1 MVRYRSCKHI
11 LLHSQLKLLILPS
24 KSFYGIRGYKSLA
37 LGNAE
42 PEKLTQSIE
51 TNDDE
56 GHGVLPQTYFHTLL
70 NYNVSN
76 IDPEFANLEFN
87 KLLQSHNITGFVT
100 LFHLLLSRYPQ
111 FRLPNQT
118 WSTFMSQVC
127 TLAHYSGA
135 CMVYHE
141 LIDNYVYYSSEKYAI
156 DRSNPHGSFLVNCET
171 LEVLASIY
179 VQNKD
184 VDRIQGLLQYFKR
197 YYSYYSHNYSYKTLR
212 ICIVEASAQVN
223 HLAQTLKLF
232 RDLAFAFRGH
242 RNIKSFKKQKE
253 VSAITS
259 FAQFRARREAI
270 RENISHDIS
279 FPEEFKTE
287 FEIDEDTTCQE
298 MNIVPFL
305 ASEERNIHSFTERN
319 SLIDGKILVADMPN
333 LYELVRTQVSTVF
346 LSGGLDRVSAL
357 ISLIRASHFRLNAFV
372 IAALCELGKTS
383 EAVLLIQQLLQ
394 DFPKTMPQ
402 VLVDL
407 QTFLLIMKACWQKSM
422 QDITP
427 REDKDLQFKLSEAM
441 LCYRQV
447 LSTHTIF
454 RPQEDIVAHFL
465 SAMLNCSSVTKDQLL
480 HHLELLARDDISG
493 LQIRLDTETY
503 KKFRLIFHSEYP
515 WIVEQAIT

>member
-1 MVRYRSCKHI
+1 MVRYRTCKYI
-11 LLHSQLKLLILPS
+11 LHSQLKLLILPS
-24 KSFYGIRGYKSLA
+24 KAPYSIRGYKNIAFGSS
-37 LGNAE
+37 GPDE
-42 PEKLTQSIE
+42 HIQSIE

-56 GHGVLPQTYFHTLL
+56 RHGAPGHTYFHTLL
-70 NYNVSN
+70 SQNKSY
-76 IDPEFANLEFN
+76 IDPELANMEFY
-87 KLLQSHNITGFVT
+87 KLLQLQNITGFIT
-100 LFHLLLSRYPQ
+100 LFHLLLSRYPH

-118 WSTFMSQVC
+118 WSTFMSLVC

-141 LIDNYVYYSSEKYAI
+141 LIDNHTYYSSEKYAI
-156 DRSNPHGSFLVNCET
+156 DKFNPHVPFLVNCDT
-171 LEVLASIY
+171 LEALASIY

-197 YYSYYSHNYSYKTLR
+197 FYSYYSHNHTYKTLR

-242 RNIKSFKKQKE
+242 RNIKSSRKQKE
-253 VSAITS
+253 ISAITS
-259 FAQFRARREAI
+259 FAQFRARRDAI

-287 FEIDEDTTCQE
+287 FENDEDAICQE
-298 MNIVPFL
+298 LNIVPFT

-319 SLIDGKILVADMPN
+319 SLIDGKIVVTDMPF
-333 LYELVRTQVSTVF
+333 LYELMRTQVSTVF
-346 LSGGLDRVSAL
+346 LSGGLDRISAL
-357 ISLIRASHFRLNAFV
+357 ITLIRASHFRLNAFV

-394 DFPKTMPQ
+394 DYPRTMPQ

-407 QTFLLIMKACWQKSM
+407 QTFLLIMRSCWLKSM

-427 REDKDLQFKLSEAM
+427 REDKDLQLKLSEAM

-447 LSTHTIF
+447 MSTHTVF
-454 RPQEDIVAHFL
+454 KPQEDIIAHFL
-465 SAMLNCSSVTKDQLL
+465 SAMLNCNSVTKDQLL
-480 HHLELLARDDISG
+480 YHLELLARDDTSG
-493 LQIRLDTETY
+493 LQIRLNSDTY
-503 KKFRLIFHSEYP
+503 KKFRSIFHSEYP
-515 WIVEQAIT
+515 WIVE

>member
-11 LLHSQLKLLILPS
+11 LLHNQLKLLKLPS
-24 KSFYGIRGYKSLA
+24 KSFHGIRGYKSLA
-37 LGNAE
+37 YGNSE
-42 PEKLTQSIE
+42 PENLTQSTKI
-51 TNDDE
+51 NDDE
-56 GHGVLPQTYFHTLL
+56 RHGALPQTYFHTLL
-70 NYNVSN
+70 SQKISY
-76 IDPEFANLEFN
+76 IDPELANIEFS
-87 KLLQSHNITGFVT
+87 KLLQSHNITAFVT
-100 LFHLLLSRYPQ
+100 LFHLLLSRYPH

-118 WSTFMSQVC
+118 WSIFMSQVC

-141 LIDNYVYYSSEKYAI
+141 LIDNHVYYSSEKYAI
-156 DRSNPHGSFLVNCET
+156 DRFNPHVPFLVSCET
-171 LEVLASIY
+171 LEALASIY

-197 YYSYYSHNYSYKTLR
+197 FYSYYSHNNTYKALR

-242 RNIKSFKKQKE
+242 RNIRSFKKQKE
-253 VSAITS
+253 ISAITS

-279 FPEEFKTE
+279 LPEDFKTE
-287 FEIDEDTTCQE
+287 FENDEDTICRE
-298 MNIVPFL
+298 MDIVPFT

-346 LSGGLDRVSAL
+346 LSGGLDRISAL
-357 ISLIRASHFRLNAFV
+357 ITLIRASHFRLNAFV

-407 QTFLLIMKACWQKSM
+407 QTFLLIMKACWNKSM

-427 REDKDLQFKLSEAM
+427 REDKDLQFRLSEAM

-447 LSTHTIF
+447 LSTHTVF
-454 RPQEDIVAHFL
+454 KPQEDIVAHFL
-465 SAMLNCSSVTKDQLL
+465 SAMLNCNSVTKDQLF

-493 LQIRLDTETY
+493 LQVRLNTETY
-503 KKFRLIFHSEYP
+503 RKFRSIFHSEYP